1 MSYDTRKTRCGLN
14 QSLHAQRM
22 KCAVGADS
30 PMTVADTVGAVV
42 KARSVLTDGA
52 CDQMGL
58 RIVFAMTSQ
67 KIGAIPLGGVISC
80 AMSLQAISA
89 HGRRTEQHPNEE
101 ICRHLAKRRGSPP
114 NFN

>member
-22 KCAVGADS
+22 KCTVGADS
-30 PMTVADTVGAVV
+30 PMTVAGTVGAVV

-52 CDQMGL
+52 CDQKGL

-67 KIGAIPLGGVISC
+67 KTGAIPLDRRYQLRNEPASDFSARPQGG
-80 AMSLQAISA
+80 A
-89 HGRRTEQHPNEE
+89 TP
-101 ICRHLAKRRGSPP
+101 K
-114 NFN
+114 